1 MIRTNLFAFLF
12 FLMISN
18 LFSSGFYVSPGLQI
32 GLNNKGK
39 LFYSAQITTGRVFIS
54 EGNVFVPGKT
64 YGFRNI
70 YNSSE
75 QEPIKYIDAQIST
88 LYGGYPFN
96 GGIGLGTV
104 YDKNFKVNPK
114 FKVWGGFLALASYDY
129 FKSSAGNHHF
139 GLFCV
144 VPMWSEIINK
154 VGHSIIG

>member
-1 MIRTNLFAFLF
+1 MIRTNLFTFLF

-18 LFSSGFYVSPGLQI
+18 LFSYGFYVSPGLQI

-39 LFYSAQITTGRVFIS
+39 LFYSAQITTVGVFIS
-54 EGNVFVPGKT
+54 ENNVFVPGIT
-64 YGFRNI
+64 YGFRKF

-75 QEPIKYIDAQIST
+75 QKPMKYIDAQIST
-88 LYGGYPFN
+88 FYEGFPFN

-129 FKSSAGNHHF
+129 YKSSAGNHNF
-139 GLFCV
+139 GLFCGL
-144 VPMWSEIINK
+144 PIWSGIINLFYL
-154 VGHSIIG
+154 

>member
-1 MIRTNLFAFLF
+1 
-12 FLMISN
+12 MISN

-39 LFYSAQITTGRVFIS
+39 LFYSAQITTGGVFIL
-54 EGNVFVPGKT
+54 ENNVFVPGIT
-64 YGFRNI
+64 YGFRKF

-75 QEPIKYIDAQIST
+75 QKPMKYIDAQIST
-88 LYGGYPFN
+88 FYEGFPFN

-129 FKSSAGNHHF
+129 FKSSAGNHNF
-139 GLFCV
+139 CLFCGL
-144 VPMWSEIINK
+144 PIWSGIINLFYL
-154 VGHSIIG
+154 

>member
-1 MIRTNLFAFLF
+1 
-12 FLMISN
+12 MISN

-54 EGNVFVPGKT
+54 EGNVFVPGIT

-96 GGIGLGTV
+96 GGIGLGIVMIKILKLTP
-104 YDKNFKVNPK
+104 NSK
-114 FKVWGGFLALASYDY
+114 FGEGF
-129 FKSSAGNHHF
+129 
-139 GLFCV
+139 
-144 VPMWSEIINK
+144 
-154 VGHSIIG
+154 

>member
-54 EGNVFVPGKT
+54 EGNVFVPGIT

-96 GGIGLGTV
+96 GGIGLGIV
-104 YDKNFKVNPK
+104 YDKILKLTPNSK
-114 FKVWGGFLALASYDY
+114 FGEGF
-129 FKSSAGNHHF
+129 
-139 GLFCV
+139 
-144 VPMWSEIINK
+144 
-154 VGHSIIG
+154 

>member
-18 LFSSGFYVSPGLQI
+18 LFGSGFYVSPGLQI

-54 EGNVFVPGKT
+54 EGNVLVTGITF
-64 YGFRNI
+64 GFRKI
-70 YNSSE
+70 YDSSE
-75 QEPIKYIDAQIST
+75 KGTLKYIDAQIST
-88 LYGGYPFN
+88 LYGGV
-96 GGIGLGTV
+96 GLGTV
-104 YDKNFKVNPK
+104 YDKNFKINPK
-114 FKVWGGFLALASYDY
+114 FKVWGGFLVLASYDY
-129 FKSSAGNHHF
+129 FKSSAGNHNF

-144 VPMWSEIINK
+144 VPIWSEIINK

>member
-54 EGNVFVPGKT
+54 EGNVFVPGIT

-88 LYGGYPFN
+88 LYRGYPFN
-96 GGIGLGTV
+96 GGIGLGIV

-129 FKSSAGNHHF
+129 FKSSAGNHNF

-144 VPMWSEIINK
+144 VPFWSEIINI
-154 VGHSIIG
+154 VGYSIIG